1 MECAVGR
8 CGLVPHTNHGDP
20 ALFDWASQLR
30 RGMFIVVRE
39 GNLVW
44 RIKRGKE
51 RMLRAGA

>member
-30 RGMFIVVRE
+30 RGMFTVVRE